1 MTYVSVPKEDHDHDE
16 RDHASLSLALPP
28 PNNIPPSA
36 SSKRHRP
43 IVIGALLAI
52 TVCLGMAIVI
62 LHDIPSVPKGSP
74 PQMHFSCGST
84 AVEARTAGC
93 QFDLTT
99 FTWVPP
105 ACFDEPLMEDFLAS
119 RNWTWSLDRAGQF
132 LVNETFARTG
142 DFDQLYTT
150 MRYHVVHCAYA
161 WRKLHR
167 SLFGGDL
174 SGIDG
179 YIASIH
185 HTEHCLEMML
195 KHGDLDRLPGVGVT
209 KFASCG
215 QGALKEKSQHGWFRM
230 MDGEKVY
237 TLPTH
242 V

>member
-1 MTYVSVPKEDHDHDE
+1 
-16 RDHASLSLALPP
+16 
-28 PNNIPPSA
+28 
-36 SSKRHRP
+36 
-43 IVIGALLAI
+43 
-52 TVCLGMAIVI
+52 
-62 LHDIPSVPKGSP
+62 
-74 PQMHFSCGST
+74 MHFSCGST

-99 FTWVPP
+99 FTWVLP

-132 LVNETFARTG
+132 P
-142 DFDQLYTT
+142 LYTT
-150 MRYHVVHCAYA
+150 MRYHVVHYAYA

-185 HTEHCLEMML
+185 HTEHCLGMML
-195 KHGDLDRLPGVGVT
+195 EHGNLDRLPGVGVT

-215 QGALKEKSQHGWFRM
+215 QGVLKEKSQHGWFRM

>member
-1 MTYVSVPKEDHDHDE
+1 M
-16 RDHASLSLALPP
+16 
-28 PNNIPPSA
+28 
-36 SSKRHRP
+36 
-43 IVIGALLAI
+43 IGALIAI

-62 LHDIPSVPKGSP
+62 LHDIPSVPKSSP

-84 AVEARTAGC
+84 AVGARTAGC

-99 FTWVPP
+99 FTW
-105 ACFDEPLMEDFLAS
+105 
-119 RNWTWSLDRAGQF
+119 AGQF
-132 LVNETFARTG
+132 PVNETFARTG

-185 HTEHCLEMML
+185 HTEHCLGMML
-195 KHGDLDRLPGVGVT
+195 EHGDWDRLPGVGVT

-215 QGALKEKSQHGWFRM
+215 QGVLKEKSQHGWFRM